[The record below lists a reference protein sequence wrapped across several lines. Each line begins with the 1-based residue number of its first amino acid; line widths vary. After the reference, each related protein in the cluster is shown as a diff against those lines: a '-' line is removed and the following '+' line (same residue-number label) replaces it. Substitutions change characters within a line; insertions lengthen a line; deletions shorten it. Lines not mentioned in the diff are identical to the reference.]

1 MPFYIFI
8 HIIWIGLYIQ
18 NISVTALDQSV
29 RLAPIIPN
37 SNNQYKLSSDFLH
50 DMDNNISQ
58 IDSNSISVGGPIAG
72 NSIIWTL
79 NGSPLASPEFS
90 SNYRAIA

>member
-1 MPFYIFI
+1 MPIYIFI
-8 HIIWIGLYIQ
+8 HIICIGLYIQ

-50 DMDNNISQ
+50 DMDNNIPQ
-58 IDSNSISVGGPIAG
+58 IDPSSISIGGQIVG

>member
-1 MPFYIFI
+1 MPIYIFI
-8 HIIWIGLYIQ
+8 QIICIGLYLQ

-29 RLAPIIPN
+29 RLAPIAPN

-58 IDSNSISVGGPIAG
+58 IDSNSISVGGPIVG

-79 NGSPLASPEFS
+79 DGSPLAGPKLS
-90 SNYRAIA
+90 SNYGTIA